1 MFCLKS
7 SNVTRLSPSDNNIRL
22 YLDRLIWSVE
32 ELANKGVLKPA
43 ELQSVSIDDYEKKPE
58 EYASLPEDKLIY
70 AKKPIV

>member
-1 MFCLKS
+1 M
-7 SNVTRLSPSDNNIRL
+7 
-22 YLDRLIWSVE
+22 E